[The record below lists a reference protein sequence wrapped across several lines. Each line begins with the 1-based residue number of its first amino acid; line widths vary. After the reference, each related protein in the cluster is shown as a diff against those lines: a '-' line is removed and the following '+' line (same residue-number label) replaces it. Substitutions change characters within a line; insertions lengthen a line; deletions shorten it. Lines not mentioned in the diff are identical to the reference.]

1 MAEEEPANTNAMG
14 KKGMAAFWGEF
25 EGVMTQMDGLT
36 FAGLILLVA
45 LLTLG
50 IVYLVFRRGIALR
63 LNAIVVGMTSL
74 AATAGF
80 ILGKQGLTLAG
91 LGLAVVSVAP
101 AYFLLLL
108 ALKRIVLPIQ
118 SVAESALQLSQGDL
132 GQNRSIEG
140 WDEIRDLLQA
150 QRQIREYLL
159 QINSIAEKI
168 AGGNLA
174 QDISA
179 RSENDAIGQALVRMV
194 KSLRE
199 VISKMTQNIDQISR
213 EYGNIAFAAD
223 QTRQAT
229 REISD
234 NLHHVAQQTNE
245 QIERLRATLQAIE
258 QMALAING
266 VSKGAQE
273 QAQAVA
279 EASRRMQQITEKI
292 QVVAERAHLAEQ
304 VTGEVSV
311 SAQRGSQ
318 VIGESIERMRRI
330 VESTQHVQEKAE
342 WVGQNTRQIGI
353 ILETTQELAAQTNLL
368 ALNAAIEAAR
378 AGEQGKGFAVVADEV
393 RKLAEKSVQAT
404 KEIAGLIRDIQMSV
418 SEMGVAIQEQG
429 KEIDAGVQQSLHAGE
444 ALDAILK
451 GIGEVESRIQ
461 DISEAADE
469 IHEAT
474 RGLMV
479 AMETVSAVVEENTA
493 ATEELAASAAEVTTT
508 VRAYVGASEQN
519 MGVLNNVAQ
528 ASEQIR
534 DQVAAVTS
542 SIQRMSEQ
550 TTLLQQQIAR
560 IVTQQVSGKV
570 SRGSALIGRL
580 DFVREKYG
588 QAALD
593 QVISRV
599 PAEVQ
604 QILRGKIDPEGEY
617 PPEVLGALTAAI
629 KDTLAGGK
637 DDILREMTRYRA
649 KYDIQPGAALAKYFK
664 PGDPGYIIRR
674 MDLCLRHNWGDG
686 VIVRIFDLAEN
697 HVRMEVDMGKK
708 QPRERCTYNHVGW
721 MEGVIEAAGGVP
733 YIRKTRCVYNGDP
746 ICEYDVRWEMV
757 STPSKQEVR
766 LR

>member
-1 MAEEEPANTNAMG
+1 METMG
-14 KKGMAAFWGEF
+14 
-25 EGVMTQMDGLT
+25 GLT

-80 ILGKQGLTLAG
+80 ILGKQGVTFVG
-91 LGLAVVSVAP
+91 LGLAVVLVAP
-101 AYFLLLL
+101 AYLLLLL
-108 ALKRIVLPIQ
+108 ALRRIVMPIHD
-118 SVAESALQLSQGDL
+118 VAQSALQLAQGDL
-132 GQNRSIEG
+132 GQDRSIEG
-140 WDEIRDLLQA
+140 WDEIRDLLHA

-159 QINSIAEKI
+159 QINTIAEKI

-174 QDISA
+174 LDVGA

-194 KSLRE
+194 RSLRE
-199 VISKMTQNIDQISR
+199 TISKMTQNIDQISR
-213 EYGNIAFAAD
+213 EYGSIAFAAD
-223 QTRQAT
+223 RTNQAT
-229 REISD
+229 REISE
-234 NLHHVAQQTNE
+234 NLHHVVRDTNE
-245 QIERLRATLQAIE
+245 QIERLQSTLQAIE
-258 QMALAING
+258 QMALAIDG

-273 QAQAVA
+273 QALAVA
-279 EASRRMQQITEKI
+279 ESSRRMQQITEKI
-292 QVVAERAHLAEQ
+292 RLVAERAHLATR
-304 VTGEVSV
+304 VTSEVST
-311 SAQRGSQ
+311 SAQHGSR
-318 VIGESIERMRRI
+318 IIRESIERMQRI
-330 VESTQHVQEKAE
+330 VESTQRVREKAE
-342 WVGQNTRQIGI
+342 WMGQNTRQIGI

-404 KEIAGLIRDIQMSV
+404 KEIAGLIHSIQKSA

-429 KEIDAGVQQSLHAGE
+429 TEIDAGVQQSLHADE
-444 ALDAILK
+444 ALEAILK
-451 GIGEVESRIQ
+451 GIDQIESRIQ
-461 DISEAADE
+461 DISQATDE
-469 IHEAT
+469 INDAT
-474 RGLMV
+474 RGLTA

-493 ATEELAASAAEVTTT
+493 ATEELAASASEVTST
-508 VRAYVGASEQN
+508 VRVYAATSEQN
-519 MGVLNNVAQ
+519 LRVLNSVAQ

-560 IVTQQVSGKV
+560 IITQQVSGKV

-588 QAALD
+588 QVALD
-593 QVISRV
+593 QVIRRL
-599 PAEVQ
+599 PADIQ
-604 QILRGKIDPEGEY
+604 QILRGKIEPEGEY

-629 KDTLAGGK
+629 KEILAGGK

-686 VIVRIFDLAEN
+686 VVVRIFDLAEN

-721 MEGVIEAAGGVP
+721 MEGVIEAAGGIP
-733 YIRKTRCVYNGDP
+733 YIQKTRCMYNGDP
-746 ICEYDVRWEMV
+746 YCEYDVRWEMATV
-757 STPSKQEVR
+757 PSKQGES
-766 LR
+766 LRW